1 LAGAGKMTKLEAE
14 KPKNVDAIQVYK
26 QTGIS
31 VCLTRY
37 RSVVAETGIITIL
50 AANIQK
56 ADVTYLA

>member
-1 LAGAGKMTKLEAE
+1 MTKLEAE